1 MSVLVV
7 ASELSDGVAHS
18 EVPQLNGVIRT
29 ARQERVVCINIS
41 EASIVELDGMSV
53 FLVSIIDSPDDLVS
67 C

>member
-29 ARQERVVCINIS
+29 ARQERVVSIDIS
-41 EASIVELDGMSV
+41 KATIVEFDCMSV
-53 FLVSIIDSPDDLVS
+53 FLVAIIDRPDDLVS